1 MKTELLLCLSYVRVV
16 CRIMFVHKCRCHTAA
31 PLSLWYSL
39 KKGEQSYKMCKHL
52 LNNLPTFVGDL
63 TSHYHAPAVTSC
75 ADGLATNSLVQ
86 CTDVGQAQVQ
96 WWQSLWYG
104 LHRDMLC
111 SVVGYESS
119 SLQWSAK
126 VVYSVCYGVLC
137 HAIHLTQATCKAS
150 AQLESASSFANCH
163 LSCNLSGQSWYVSL
177 AAVCRLSL
185 SGQLQHGS
193 SAAMCLLS
201 SAQLP
206 SEGSIA
212 TRQVSCQVR
221 CSLSAQLHSVGRLD
235 PLPSLN
241 SMLPPKLWAVFLVAT
256 NQSRV
261 HAVTVQCMAH
271 PVQATTCVPT
281 LSNTMILQC
290 VYRRHDWTA
299 VTSYETQ
306 QFRSCPIGPGRIS
319 VIMNG
324 YKNSW
329 LGQ

>member
-1 MKTELLLCLSYVRVV
+1 
-16 CRIMFVHKCRCHTAA
+16 
-31 PLSLWYSL
+31 
-39 KKGEQSYKMCKHL
+39 
-52 LNNLPTFVGDL
+52 
-63 TSHYHAPAVTSC
+63 
-75 ADGLATNSLVQ
+75 
-86 CTDVGQAQVQ
+86 
-96 WWQSLWYG
+96 
-104 LHRDMLC
+104 
-111 SVVGYESS
+111 
-119 SLQWSAK
+119 
-126 VVYSVCYGVLC
+126 
-137 HAIHLTQATCKAS
+137 
-150 AQLESASSFANCH
+150 
-163 LSCNLSGQSWYVSL
+163 L

-324 YKNSW
+324 YKNS
-329 LGQ
+329 